1 MPEKK
6 EIKTRLTINGLGHA
20 FNDSYMFIIP
30 LLLPLLREEF
40 HINYVQSGLILTTY
54 FAIRS
59 IFTLIFGYFGDTYDK
74 RTIIA
79 GGFIS
84 SSILLGGLI
93 WIQSIHI
100 IIAFLLLMAIGVSTF
115 HPLATAI
122 VRENSLTSQRG
133 RNFGLFGAAGV
144 GGLFIS
150 SLLFGFFVHLWGWKI
165 TCLLISLPGYFLAYA
180 YLKLKRGKK
189 NYKTEAEKKIKQSHI
204 PLFFISKAIR
214 KLGTWAIIAFLPFY
228 AIDYIGLRP
237 EISSWGISVFFAGL
251 FLGNLI
257 SSRISDKSQPFD
269 LILSTTIVSVFLILG
284 ITFVVQPII
293 IILLIGILGILQ
305 GLYYPSQNT
314 WQTFICPVHNQSSFF
329 GIGIFAEGISATIA
343 PTLYGWIADQISLIG
358 AYRLAAVPLFIS
370 FILFFILRSLN
381 NGKDKV

>member
-6 EIKTRLTINGLGHA
+6 EMKTRLIINGLGHA

-54 FAIRS
+54 FGIRS
-59 IFTLIFGYFGDTYDK
+59 IFSLIFGYFGDTYDK

-84 SSILLGGLI
+84 SSILLGVLI
-93 WIQSIHI
+93 WAQSIHI
-100 IIAFLLLMAIGVSTF
+100 IIAFLFLMAIGVSTF

-122 VRENSLTSQRG
+122 VRENSLISQRG
-133 RNFGLFGAAGV
+133 RNFSLFGAAGV
-144 GGLFIS
+144 AGAFIS

-180 YLKLKRGKK
+180 YLKSKRGKK
-189 NYKTEAEKKIKQSHI
+189 NHKAEAEKKIKQSHI

-237 EISSWGISVFFAGL
+237 EISSWSISIFLAGL

-257 SSRISDKSQPFD
+257 SSRISDKRQPFD
-269 LILSTTIVSVFLILG
+269 LILLTTIVSAFLILG
-284 ITFVVQPII
+284 ITFVVQPI

-305 GLYYPSQNT
+305 GLYYPTQNT

-358 AYRLAAVPLFIS
+358 AYRLAAIPLFIS
-370 FILFFILRSLN
+370 FILFLILRSLN
-381 NGKDKV
+381 NGKDKI

>member
-93 WIQSIHI
+93 WAQSIHI
-100 IIAFLLLMAIGVSTF
+100 IIAFLFLMAIGVSTF

-122 VRENSLTSQRG
+122 VRENSLISQRG

-144 GGLFIS
+144 AGAFIS

-165 TCLLISLPGYFLAYA
+165 TCLLISLPGYFLACA

-189 NYKTEAEKKIKQSHI
+189 N
-204 PLFFISKAIR
+204 
-214 KLGTWAIIAFLPFY
+214 
-228 AIDYIGLRP
+228 
-237 EISSWGISVFFAGL
+237 
-251 FLGNLI
+251 
-257 SSRISDKSQPFD
+257 
-269 LILSTTIVSVFLILG
+269 
-284 ITFVVQPII
+284 
-293 IILLIGILGILQ
+293 
-305 GLYYPSQNT
+305 
-314 WQTFICPVHNQSSFF
+314 
-329 GIGIFAEGISATIA
+329 
-343 PTLYGWIADQISLIG
+343 
-358 AYRLAAVPLFIS
+358 
-370 FILFFILRSLN
+370 
-381 NGKDKV
+381 